1 MSVPPPQLPYGSP
14 PPADGANPYA
24 TGNPYAGAPVPPP
37 QAAPAPAGY
46 GYPAAAPP
54 PAAPP
59 GYGVPAQAPP
69 GGYAYPP
76 PQAGAYPPPQAGGWP
91 APGHAV
97 QGGPVCR
104 FCGGFP
110 AVETTVR
117 GHQGIIIIMRFLK
130 QPGPYCRTCGTAMVR
145 DMSARTLVQGWWS
158 YLSGIF
164 TVVTLLRNL
173 AAHNRIKDL
182 PPPAPGTHGP
192 QLDPGV
198 PLTRR
203 PHILM
208 LLLPVLGIGSW
219 IVLIA
224 TGALLG
230 SKHDDPYRPLVLPTP
245 STVTVP
251 VPTFSPFASPS
262 ITLPPPAP
270 VPTVTLPTPS
280 ATSKVPGDIDYA
292 KAGDCLR
299 NENGTTATHDANP
312 RITMLPCTDPK
323 AQYKVIKK
331 VYGTSDNDKAC
342 DSVADAE
349 STYTRSASTEA
360 LSFVLCLKKL

>member
-1 MSVPPPQLPYGSP
+1 MSVPPPQLPYGGM

-24 TGNPYAGAPVPPP
+24 TGNPYAGAPAPQPP
-37 QAAPAPAGY
+37 AGPAPAGY
-46 GYPAAAPP
+46 GYPAAPP

-59 GYGVPAQAPP
+59 GYGAPAQAPP

-76 PQAGAYPPPQAGGWP
+76 QAGGYP
-91 APGHAV
+91 APAGYAH

-110 AVETTVR
+110 AVDTTVR

-130 QPGPYCRTCGTAMVR
+130 QPGPFCRTCGTAVVR

-203 PHILM
+203 PHIFM
-208 LLLPVLGIGSW
+208 LLLPVLGIGST

-224 TGALLG
+224 TGAFLG
-230 SKHDDPYRPLVLPTP
+230 ARHADDPYRPLVLPTP
-245 STVTVP
+245 TTVTVP
-251 VPTFSPFASPS
+251 APTFSPSFS
-262 ITLPPPAP
+262 LPPVAPAP
-270 VPTVTLPTPS
+270 TITLPTPS
-280 ATSKVPGDIDYA
+280 ATSKVPSDIDYA

-312 RITMLPCTDPK
+312 RITMLPCTDAR
-323 AQYKVIKK
+323 AQYKVLKK
-331 VYGTSDNDKAC
+331 VYATSDNDTAC
-342 DSVADAE
+342 ENVTGTE
-349 STYTRSASTEA
+349 STYTRDASTEA

>member
-1 MSVPPPQLPYGSP
+1 MPYGST
-14 PPADGANPYA
+14 PPAGGGNPYA
-24 TGNPYAGAPVPPP
+24 TGNPYAGAPAP
-37 QAAPAPAGY
+37 QPAGAPAGY
-46 GYPAAAPP
+46 GYPAAPP
-54 PAAPP
+54 QAAP

-76 PQAGAYPPPQAGGWP
+76 QAGGYP
-91 APGHAV
+91 AQAGYAPH
-97 QGGPVCR
+97 GGPVCR

-130 QPGPYCRTCGTAMVR
+130 QPGPFCRTCGTAMVR

-173 AAHNRIKDL
+173 AAHNKIKDL

-198 PLTRR
+198 PLTKR
-203 PHILM
+203 PHIFM
-208 LLLPVLGIGSW
+208 LLLPVLGIGSSV
-219 IVLIA
+219 VLIA
-224 TGALLG
+224 TGALFA
-230 SKHDDPYRPLVLPTP
+230 STHDTAYRPPLVLPP
-245 STVTVP
+245 ASTVTVP
-251 VPTFSPFASPS
+251 TPTFPS
-262 ITLPPPAP
+262 VSVPPVP
-270 VPTVTLPTPS
+270 VPTITMPTPS
-280 ATSKVPGDIDYA
+280 ATKVASDIDTA

-299 NENGTTATHDANP
+299 NENGTTATHDASP
-312 RITMLPCTDPK
+312 RITMLPCSDPK

-342 DSVADAE
+342 ENVTDAE
-349 STYTRSASTEA
+349 STYTREASSQA

>member
-1 MSVPPPQLPYGSP
+1 MSVPPQMPYGSP

-24 TGNPYAGAPVPPP
+24 TGNPYAGAPAP
-37 QAAPAPAGY
+37 QPVGAPAPAGY
-46 GYPAAAPP
+46 GYPAAPP
-54 PAAPP
+54 PAAP
-59 GYGVPAQAPP
+59 GYGAPAQAPP

-76 PQAGAYPPPQAGGWP
+76 QAGGYP
-91 APGHAV
+91 APAGYAPH
-97 QGGPVCR
+97 GGPVCR

-117 GHQGIIIIMRFLK
+117 GHQGIIVIMRFLK
-130 QPGPYCRTCGTAMVR
+130 QPGPFCRTCGTAVVR

-198 PLTRR
+198 PLTKR
-203 PHILM
+203 PHIFM
-208 LLLPVLGIGSW
+208 LLLPVLGIVSW
-219 IVLIA
+219 IVLIS
-224 TGALLG
+224 TGALFAAT
-230 SKHDDPYRPLVLPTP
+230 KHDDSPYRPLVMPSVTVPAFPSPTFP
-245 STVTVP
+245 SVPAATVPPATAPAVP
-251 VPTFSPFASPS
+251 VPT
-262 ITLPPPAP
+262 I
-270 VPTVTLPTPS
+270 TLPTPS
-280 ATSKVPGDIDYA
+280 ATKVASDIDTA

-299 NENGTTATHDANP
+299 NENGTTATHDASP
-312 RITMLPCTDPK
+312 RITMLPCGDPK
-323 AQYKVIKK
+323 AQYKVLKK

-342 DSVADAE
+342 ENVTGAE
-349 STYTRSASTEA
+349 STYTRDSTTEA

>member
-1 MSVPPPQLPYGSP
+1 MSVPPPPQMPYGST

-24 TGNPYAGAPVPPP
+24 TGNPYAGAPAPQPP
-37 QAAPAPAGY
+37 AAPAPAGY
-46 GYPAAAPP
+46 GYPAAPP

-59 GYGVPAQAPP
+59 GYGVPHQAPP

-76 PQAGAYPPPQAGGWP
+76 QAAGYPPQAGGYP
-91 APGHAV
+91 APAGYAHP
-97 QGGPVCR
+97 GGPVCR

-110 AVETTVR
+110 AVDTTVR

-145 DMSARTLVQGWWS
+145 DMSARTLVQGWWG

-173 AAHNRIKDL
+173 AAHNRIKEL

-203 PHILM
+203 PHIFM
-208 LLLPVLGIGSW
+208 LLLPVLGIGST

-224 TGALLG
+224 TGAFLG
-230 SKHDDPYRPLVLPTP
+230 ARHDDDPYRPLVLPTP
-245 STVTVP
+245 TTVTVP
-251 VPTFSPFASPS
+251 APTFSPTHAPSPS
-262 ITLPPPAP
+262 VPPVP
-270 VPTVTLPTPS
+270 VPTITLPTPS
-280 ATSKVPGDIDYA
+280 AGSKVPSDIDFA

-299 NENGTTATHDANP
+299 NENGTSATHDANP
-312 RITMLPCTDPK
+312 RITMLPCSDTR
-323 AQYKVIKK
+323 AQYKVLKK
-331 VYGTSDNDKAC
+331 VYATSDNEKAC
-342 DSVADAE
+342 DDVTGTE
-349 STYTRSASTEA
+349 STYTRESSTEA

>member
-1 MSVPPPQLPYGSP
+1 MSVPPQMPYGST
-14 PPADGANPYA
+14 PPAGGANPYA
-24 TGNPYAGAPVPPP
+24 TGNPYAGAPAPQPAGAPAPPGYGYPAAPP
-37 QAAPAPAGY
+37 QAAPAYGAPAQAPPGY
-46 GYPAAAPP
+46 GYPAA
-54 PAAPP
+54 
-59 GYGVPAQAPP
+59 
-69 GGYAYPP
+69 
-76 PQAGAYPPPQAGGWP
+76 PPQAGGYP
-91 APGHAV
+91 APGGYAP

-130 QPGPYCRTCGTAMVR
+130 QPGPFCRTCGTAMVR

-164 TVVTLLRNL
+164 TIVTLLRNL
-173 AAHNRIKDL
+173 AAHNKIKDL

-198 PLTRR
+198 PLTKR
-203 PHILM
+203 PHIFM

-224 TGALLG
+224 TGALFA
-230 SKHDDPYRPLVLPTP
+230 SKHDSSYSYPPLVLPP
-245 STVTVP
+245 ASTATVP
-251 VPTFSPFASPS
+251 APTFPS
-262 ITLPPPAP
+262 ITMPPPAP
-270 VPTVTLPTPS
+270 VPTITMPTPS
-280 ATSKVPGDIDYA
+280 ANTKVPSDIDTA

-299 NENGTTATHDANP
+299 NENGTAATHDASP
-312 RITMLPCTDPK
+312 RITMLPCGDPK
-323 AQYKVIKK
+323 AQYKVLKK

-342 DSVADAE
+342 DNVTGTE
-349 STYTRSASTEA
+349 STYTRDSSTEA